1 MSDTSTATAS
11 TTLRD
16 MWATRPVRLPS
27 DQGGKGKIAG
37 VCEGIGVRYNIDPI
51 IVRVLFVIGVLFA
64 NSTGIAL
71 YLLAWAFMPR
81 YSLPISP
88 AEALFGNK
96 NNNPQLRKERNLGIA
111 LLIGFLIFSCGSGG
125 TFTTIFI
132 APAFIAYLVFFG
144 AWYFLHTQHP
154 TPPAG
159 LLIEKDTK
167 MDVNRPEDLK
177 TYLSTL
183 QPVDGFTAPYSPST
197 PPAWDPLGVAPFAWD
212 LPEPTPVVQEKPKK
226 KKRNPF
232 VVIIAGIVA
241 VCSLG
246 TMGIIIAAGMSEG
259 DGGSRS
265 GVGDQHYVATRATDL
280 QDHYSAGVGSFN
292 LNLQRLEPLPED
304 KKITIDT
311 GVGDTDVYLPST
323 MPVTLT
329 CTNGIGDTNC
339 IAGTYNSKAQGKTLT
354 IDLKSGVGTTTIH
367 YPEEQKPAGN

>member
-246 TMGIIIAAGMSEG
+246 TVGIIIAAGMSEG

-265 GVGDQHYVATRATDL
+265 
-280 QDHYSAGVGSFN
+280 
-292 LNLQRLEPLPED
+292 
-304 KKITIDT
+304 

>member
-212 LPEPTPVVQEKPKK
+212 LPEPTPVVREAQEE
-226 KKRNPF
+226 KRNPF

-246 TMGIIIAAGMSEG
+246 TVGIIIAAGMSEG

-280 QDHYSAGVGSFN
+280 QDLYSTGIALLTSTCRGWNPCPKTRKS
-292 LNLQRLEPLPED
+292 PLILAWVIPMC
-304 KKITIDT
+304 IF
-311 GVGDTDVYLPST
+311 
-323 MPVTLT
+323 PVPCL
-329 CTNGIGDTNC
+329 
-339 IAGTYNSKAQGKTLT
+339 S
-354 IDLKSGVGTTTIH
+354 
-367 YPEEQKPAGN
+367 P

>member
-159 LLIEKDTK
+159 LLIEKDTE

-177 TYLSTL
+177 AYLSTL
-183 QPVDGFTAPYSPST
+183 QPVEGFT
-197 PPAWDPLGVAPFAWD
+197 APFAWD

-246 TMGIIIAAGMSEG
+246 TVGIIIAAGMSEG

-280 QDHYSAGVGSFN
+280 QDHYSAGVGSFD

>member
-111 LLIGFLIFSCGSGG
+111 LLIGFLIFSGGSGG

-159 LLIEKDTK
+159 LLIEKDTE

-246 TMGIIIAAGMSEG
+246 TVGIIIAAGMSEG

-265 GVGDQHYVATRATDL
+265 
-280 QDHYSAGVGSFN
+280 
-292 LNLQRLEPLPED
+292 
-304 KKITIDT
+304 

>member
-1 MSDTSTATAS
+1 MSDTSTAIAS
-11 TTLRD
+11 ITLRD
-16 MWATRPVRLPS
+16 MWATRPVRLLS

-111 LLIGFLIFSCGSGG
+111 LLIGFLIFSGGSGG

-159 LLIEKDTK
+159 LL
-167 MDVNRPEDLK
+167 NAR
-177 TYLSTL
+177 
-183 QPVDGFTAPYSPST
+183 
-197 PPAWDPLGVAPFAWD
+197 
-212 LPEPTPVVQEKPKK
+212 
-226 KKRNPF
+226 R
-232 VVIIAGIVA
+232 IA
-241 VCSLG
+241 
-246 TMGIIIAAGMSEG
+246 
-259 DGGSRS
+259 
-265 GVGDQHYVATRATDL
+265 
-280 QDHYSAGVGSFN
+280 
-292 LNLQRLEPLPED
+292 
-304 KKITIDT
+304 
-311 GVGDTDVYLPST
+311 
-323 MPVTLT
+323 
-329 CTNGIGDTNC
+329 
-339 IAGTYNSKAQGKTLT
+339 
-354 IDLKSGVGTTTIH
+354 
-367 YPEEQKPAGN
+367 